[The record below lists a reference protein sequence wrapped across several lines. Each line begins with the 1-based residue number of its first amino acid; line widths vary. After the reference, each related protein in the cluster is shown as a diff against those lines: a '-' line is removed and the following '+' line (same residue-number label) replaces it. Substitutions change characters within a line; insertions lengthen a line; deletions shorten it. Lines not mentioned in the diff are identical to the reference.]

1 MAPRARRN
9 VSRQGAARRA
19 RQRLAVLVS
28 GLVGL
33 GLVAAVLELPR
44 ESVGLRGEV
53 MRHLGESGVEHPV
66 TAVLLT
72 FRLYDTW
79 LEAGVLL
86 LAAVAALAL
95 QRARDLRRVE
105 NEPPASLVLAW
116 TVRLLTPVMAVAG
129 GYLLWLGKLAPG
141 GAFQA
146 GVILGAAGVLLRLAG
161 FSTVNRLSRPALH
174 LWLLLGFAAFLL
186 LAFGRALA
194 GAPILSYP
202 RGWEEAAIMVLET
215 LLTLS
220 VAATVTVLVTA
231 ARPLPEP
238 EENAGKP

>member
-9 VSRQGAARRA
+9 ASKRNDRRA
-19 RQRLAVLVS
+19 RQGLALLVS
-28 GLVGL
+28 TLVGL

-44 ESVGLRGEV
+44 ESVGLRDEV
-53 MRHLGESGVEHPV
+53 MRHVGESGVEHPV
-66 TAVLLT
+66 TAVLLA

-79 LEAGVLL
+79 LETGVLL
-86 LAAVAALAL
+86 LAAVAVLAL
-95 QRARDLRRVE
+95 QRARDLRRVD

-129 GYLLWLGKLAPG
+129 GYLMWLGKLAPG

-161 FSTVNRLSRPALH
+161 FATVNHLSRPALH
-174 LWLLLGFAAFLL
+174 LWLLLGFAAPLL
-186 LAFGRALA
+186 LAYGRLLE
-194 GAPILSYP
+194 GAPMLSYP
-202 RGWEEAAIMVLET
+202 QGWEEAAIMALET

-220 VAATVTVLVTA
+220 VAVTVTVLVTA

-238 EENAGKP
+238 EEGAGP